1 MEIKKI
7 LFIFLLFTAILLP
20 SAAFAYSLG
29 NSNAPVKV
37 VEYSDFQCPW
47 CRKFELYSLPYI
59 YKAFIKKGYVYW
71 SFKDYPLVNIHPF
84 AYKAAEYADCSG
96 KFYMHARYVLYR
108 YQSSWDVTGNI
119 YAFLKSKDFPY
130 IKSIRACVK
139 SGYPVSKIR
148 RDMERGN
155 ALGIDSTPTFLI
167 YKNGVYQEK
176 VTGFYGPNYWS
187 NTLSVELAGQ

>member
-7 LFIFLLFTAILLP
+7 LFIFLFFTAVLLP
-20 SAAFAYSLG
+20 SAAFAYSFG
-29 NSNAPVKV
+29 NPNATVKV

-47 CRKFELYSLPYI
+47 CRKFELYSFPYI
-59 YKAFIKKGYVYW
+59 YKTFIKKGYVRW
-71 SFKDYPLVNIHPF
+71 SFKDYPLVNIHAF

-96 KFYMHARYVLYR
+96 KFYMQARYLLYK

-139 SGYPVSKIR
+139 SGYPVSKIK

-155 ALGIDSTPTFLI
+155 VLGVDSTPTFFI

-187 NTLSVELAGQ
+187 NTLNVELAGQ